1 MKSSVTI
8 SMDEDLVKEADEF
21 FGELGMSLSTAV
33 TVFVRQ
39 SLRERRIPFSVSAGP
54 APAQGVAN
62 RDEAV
67 RAAVAFSRRYPG
79 DFERLAQ

>member
-1 MKSSVTI
+1 MLFRSQH
-8 SMDEDLVKEADEF
+8 DEDLAKEADEF

-39 SLRERRIPFSVSAGP
+39 SLRERRIPFSVSAGL

-67 RAAVAFSRRYPG
+67 RAAVAFSRRYPR